1 MGSKRD
7 ALALHADLAEQ
18 NRLRD
23 QQIENDLKYVTGA
36 DGKPISIQDT
46 AAIRANIR
54 ATGS

>member
-36 DGKPISIQDT
+36 DGKPISIQDA